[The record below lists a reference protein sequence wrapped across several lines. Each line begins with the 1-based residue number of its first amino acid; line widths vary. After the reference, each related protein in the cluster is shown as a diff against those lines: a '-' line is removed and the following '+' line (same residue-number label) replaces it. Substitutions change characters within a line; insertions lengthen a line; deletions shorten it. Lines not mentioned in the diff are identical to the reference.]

1 MGWGGCERFRD
12 WDWGRG
18 VKEEEEEKEEE
29 LEDGAVDNAEA
40 GGWTIEDGVRWEV
53 GEDTVI

>member
-1 MGWGGCERFRD
+1 M
-12 WDWGRG
+12 
-18 VKEEEEEKEEE
+18 KEEEEEKKEEE
-29 LEDGAVDNAEA
+29 EEEEEDGAVDNAEA